1 MKQSFLQHAQG
12 FTKVKEKCSMEQD
25 TWTTQT

>member
-12 FTKVKEKCSMEQD
+12 FTKVKEKFSMEQY
-25 TWTTQT
+25 TWTT